1 MTAGLS
7 AVNLANKWLDMLA
20 GTAFTAP
27 AAFWVKLHV
36 GDPGSAGASNASA
49 VVTRQQVTWSAASG
63 GSKSQ
68 ASAPTAWSMTTT
80 ETITHVSFWDAS
92 SSGNFLDAAALTT
105 SRSVISGDTVT
116 LNTLTLAFTP
126 IAA

>member
-20 GTAFTAP
+20 GTAFSAP
-27 AAFWVKLHV
+27 AAFWVQLHT
-36 GDPGSAGASNASA
+36 GDPGASGTANLSA
-49 VVTRQQVTWSAASG
+49 VTTRKQVTWNAAAG

-68 ASAPTAWSMTTT
+68 TSAPSAWSMTTT
-80 ETITHVSFWDAS
+80 ETIAFVSFWDAS
-92 SSGNFLDAAALTT
+92 SSGNFLDSAALSV
-105 SRSVISGDTVT
+105 SRNVINGDTVT
-116 LNTLTLAFTP
+116 LNTLTIAFTP